1 MNQRQLYAGL
11 MSGTSVD
18 AIDAVLVDFA
28 PAQPSLIASH
38 SHPIPDSIKSRINQ
52 LCHPSTQT
60 LEKSTI
66 DPIDVLGELHV
77 QLGQLFADATLALL
91 AQAKVNAQDVQAVG
105 SHGQT
110 IRHRPEGTF
119 PFSLQIADPNTIAQR
134 TGITTVADFRLR
146 DMAAGGQGAP
156 LVPAFHQAAFHSEAV
171 DRIIL
176 NIGGIANIT
185 LLNKN
190 ASAKVTG
197 FDTGPG
203 NTLMDQWIKQHRGLT
218 YDPEGSWASQGA
230 VRQDL
235 LEKLLAHPYFAQPSP
250 KSTGRE
256 MFNLAWLT
264 ATLAELDGIK
274 AADVQ
279 RTLLELTVDTIAL
292 AIKAQGIKNG
302 ELLVCGGGYHN
313 HLLLAELA
321 AKLPAFSVAG
331 TTAAG
336 CPPDWVEAMAF
347 AWLAK
352 QNVDQ
357 LPGNLHSVTGAEK
370 PVILGGL
377 YFK

>member
-18 AIDAVLVDFA
+18 AIDAVLVDFT
-28 PAQPSLIASH
+28 PPQPSLIASH
-38 SHPIPDSIKSRINQ
+38 SHPIPDSIKSRIND

-60 LEKSTI
+60 PERNAI
-66 DPIDVLGELHV
+66 DSIDLLGELHV

-91 AQAKVNAQDVQAVG
+91 AQAKVNAQDVQAIG

-110 IRHRPEGTF
+110 IRHRPGGTF

-134 TGITTVADFRLR
+134 TGVTTVADFRLR

-156 LVPAFHQAAFHSEAV
+156 LVPAFHQAVFHSEAV

-185 LLNKN
+185 LLSKN
-190 ASAKVTG
+190 ASTKVTG

-203 NTLMDQWIKQHRGLT
+203 NTLMDQWIKQHRGLA
-218 YDPEGSWASQGA
+218 YDQEGSWASQG
-230 VRQDL
+230 VVHQGL
-235 LEKLLAHPYFAQPSP
+235 LEKLLAHPYFAQPPP

-264 ATLAELDGIK
+264 ATLAELDGIE

-279 RTLLELTVDTIAL
+279 RTLLELTVETIAL
-292 AIKAQGIKNG
+292 AITAQGIKDG

-313 HLLLAELA
+313 RLLMTNLA
-321 AKLPAFSVAG
+321 AKLPTFSVTG

-352 QNVDQ
+352 QNVHQ
-357 LPGNLHSVTGAEK
+357 LPGNLCSVTGAK
-370 PVILGGL
+370 SPVILGGR